1 MTPPTPQMSLPKRP
15 LQGPVP
21 RVLVPVFRS
30 LDRHTRPVSLA
41 TLREELGRPR
51 IGIEDLRS
59 AVATDAHSYVR
70 TLVHTGPVYEA
81 LVMCW
86 LPGQR
91 SPVHDHG
98 GSACAVRVVSGAAIE
113 TVYTVDERC
122 LASPVS
128 QRLFS
133 AGEVVCSEDADVH
146 TLANALTGEGF
157 GEALVT
163 IHIYSPALVGSRKY
177 ALRPCVRE

>member
-1 MTPPTPQMSLPKRP
+1 MTAPTPQMSLPKRA
-15 LQGPVP
+15 LHGPVP
-21 RVLVPVFRS
+21 PVLVPIFRA
-30 LDRHTRPVSLA
+30 LDRHTGPISLA
-41 TLREELGRPR
+41 ALREELGRPR
-51 IGIEDLRS
+51 IGIGDLHG
-59 AVATDAHSYVR
+59 AIATDTHSYVR
-70 TLVHTGPVYEA
+70 TLVHTGPTYEA

-98 GSACAVRVVSGAAIE
+98 GSACAVRVISGAAVE
-113 TVYTVDERC
+113 TVYALDERC

-146 TLANALTGEGF
+146 TLANALTGEGR

-177 ALRPCVRE
+177 ALRP